1 MLFSVISVPSVEK
14 VSVNGLKGLSFI
26 DKTVEGVPT
35 VTETNDSL
43 VLSSWTDRVYLNTP
57 DTLTLDNVT
66 KSGAGLVFKKT
77 NLPDAVVW
85 NPWEEKAAGMGDL
98 GAENW
103 AGFICVEAGQ
113 CVTPVT
119 LSPGELWSASH
130 RLELKK

>member
-1 MLFSVISVPSVEK
+1 M
-14 VSVNGLKGLSFI
+14 SFI

-66 KSGAGLVFKKT
+66 ESGAGLVFNKT

-85 NPWEEKAAGMGDL
+85 TRGRRRRL
-98 GAENW
+98 GWVTWGLRTGLGSYVSRLVSVSLRSHCLLENSGLP
-103 AGFICVEAGQ
+103 AIDY
-113 CVTPVT
+113 
-119 LSPGELWSASH
+119 S
-130 RLELKK
+130 